1 MQAIPHT
8 QHNHM
13 PVKKV
18 KSENLN
24 AQHRR
29 DAAVAQKLLMAIE
42 AWECTLT
49 EEQRQ
54 ATITSLVAAK
64 WQEQGGRGITITKL
78 NLYRYLRNPDFSA
91 RYTRYAL
98 ALQPA
103 IIAALPL
110 EIARK
115 FGWRLDEKTGAE
127 LAVNSMKE
135 CTEFHQV
142 SILGAPV
149 SEIVKEGREAV
160 ESIMKLIPM
169 ESWGQVLGGFITMMP
184 GGL

>member
-110 EIARK
+110 EIARQ
-115 FGWRLDEKTGAE
+115 FGWRMDEKTDAE
-127 LAVNSMKE
+127 LVANAMKE
-135 CTEFHQV
+135 CTEAHQV
-142 SILGAPV
+142 KLLGQPIHRL
-149 SEIVKEGREAV
+149 EKEVKEAAEALLRFLPAD
-160 ESIMKLIPM
+160 SLGP
-169 ESWGQVLGGFITMMP
+169 VLASLATMVP
-184 GGL
+184 GVM